1 MLRRLREPWTDRQ
14 AAWRLG
20 AVSCLVLLVILLMV
34 VFVAVKAWPTLSN
47 NGGVGW
53 LGPGEDVDKQM
64 SAMLTTSRH
73 PDSSVYHLDAWPL
86 VYGTILTTVVAVGFG
101 LVFSVLAAIFIVEFA
116 PEWLR
121 RLVVP
126 AVRLLAA
133 IPSVVY
139 GLVGILVLVP
149 FVNEHL
155 ISAERRKEVE
165 YVVQL
170 TGTGVLVACVV
181 LTVMVTPI
189 MIAIVVDAL
198 RSIPTAWTEGATALG
213 ANRWEAM
220 WTVSVRAARPAIV
233 AAAVLAGARAVGEAV
248 MISMV
253 SGSRGFSPNLMDGL
267 TYLFEPF
274 RTVAASMI
282 EQVDGLN
289 APAISSS
296 VYAMALLLLF
306 SSLVLS
312 IGGYVAKLPMRRQ
325 GMRV

>member
-1 MLRRLREPWTDRQ
+1 MASISRRNGPPTCGVVATPRQ
-14 AAWRLG
+14 G
-20 AVSCLVLLVILLMV
+20 SVAVSALSLTLVCGI
-34 VFVAVKAWPTLSN
+34 
-47 NGGVGW
+47 VG
-53 LGPGEDVDKQM
+53 
-64 SAMLTTSRH
+64 
-73 PDSSVYHLDAWPL
+73 Y
-86 VYGTILTTVVAVGFG
+86 VGQ
-101 LVFSVLAAIFIVEFA
+101 
-116 PEWLR
+116 R
-121 RLVVP
+121 P
-126 AVRLLAA
+126 A
-133 IPSVVY
+133 
-139 GLVGILVLVP
+139 
-149 FVNEHL
+149 
-155 ISAERRKEVE
+155 
-165 YVVQL
+165 
-170 TGTGVLVACVV
+170 C
-181 LTVMVTPI
+181 
-189 MIAIVVDAL
+189 AIVVDAL

-306 SSLVLS
+306 RGIQG
-312 IGGYVAKLPMRRQ
+312 IGAGALFPVALAIIGDLFTPQERGKYQGLFGAVFGIAFWWTALPDQSDLGRELTKIRARIVDDY
-325 GMRV
+325 GGPALH